1 MVTYIYEGDIFS
13 LEGVSNFAH
22 GCNCAGA
29 MGKGIALQ
37 FKTKY
42 PKMYKEYKALCQE
55 GLFLLG
61 DVFIYKC
68 EAGTIFNLG
77 TQTTW
82 RTKADLNSIENAF
95 EKMLSYSNLNKI
107 NKIALPKI
115 GAGLGGLDWNDV
127 KRIVEKLSKNYPQ
140 IDLWIVE
147 NYKSK

>member
-1 MVTYIYEGDIFS
+1 
-13 LEGVSNFAH
+13 
-22 GCNCAGA
+22 

-61 DVFIYKC
+61 DIFIYKY
-68 EAGTIFNLG
+68 ETGTIFNLG

-82 RTKADLNSIENAF
+82 RTKADLNSIETAL

-115 GAGLGGLDWNDV
+115 GAGLED
-127 KRIVEKLSKNYPQ
+127 
-140 IDLWIVE
+140 
-147 NYKSK
+147 